1 MSIIGEYRATEQAI
15 KELEDRLVKLGES
28 ERLQRELELVKKF
41 NALVEDSGFSL
52 REALRIVHPDPP
64 KEPVVAS
71 RGTRKPRKIMTYKN
85 PISGEVVETKGGNNS
100 VLKAWKKQYGAE
112 KVNSWKVLVAD

>member
-64 KEPVVAS
+64 KEPDVAS
-71 RGTRKPRKIMTYKN
+71 RRTRKPRKIMTYKN
-85 PISGEVVETKGGNNS
+85 PISGEVVETKGGNNK
-100 VLKAWKKQYGAE
+100 VLQAWKKQYGAE